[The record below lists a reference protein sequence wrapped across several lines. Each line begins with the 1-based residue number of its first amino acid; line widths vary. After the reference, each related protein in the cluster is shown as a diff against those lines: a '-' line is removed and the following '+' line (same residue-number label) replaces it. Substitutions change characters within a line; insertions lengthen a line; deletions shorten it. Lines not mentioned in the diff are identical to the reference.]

1 MSNQIAGT
9 YEVTPAA
16 GYAGDVS
23 PKTAWKILSE
33 RKDAVLIDVRTR
45 PFYGFGGAWGEV
57 GNISDTT
64 GPLGPSQYK

>member
-1 MSNQIAGT
+1 MSNKIAGT

-33 RKDAVLIDVRTR
+33 KKDAVRSEER
-45 PFYGFGGAWGEV
+45 RV
-57 GNISDTT
+57 G
-64 GPLGPSQYK
+64 KEC